1 MLHFTSAILAGLL
14 ISASTMAAAPKTYQ
28 VTGPIVEV
36 KEDTIIIDK
45 KGELWEVSKDAAS
58 TVNGDLKKGAKATIK
73 YKMVATEVT
82 VTPEETAKK
91 KK

>member
-1 MLHFTSAILAGLL
+1 MLRF
-14 ISASTMAAAPKTYQ
+14 ISATTATLLLSSLVFAAAPKTYQ

-36 KEDTIIIDK
+36 KEDSIVVDK

-58 TVNGDLKKGAKATIK
+58 QVTGELKKGNKVTIK

-82 VTPEETAKK
+82 ASEDSGAKK